1 MLPFGLSAAVSTT
14 DAAIQ
19 KNIYESGTAALIISN
34 DEVEVIMKI
43 VKLLEKLRILIK
55 RISETINNEGKVQ
68 KGGFLP
74 MLLGALVAS
83 LLESAVPVQGVIKA
97 GEGTIRSGQNF

>member
-1 MLPFGLSAAVSTT
+1 MLPFGLSAAVSTA

-19 KNIYESGTAALIISN
+19 KNIYKSGTTALIISN

-43 VKLLEKLRILIK
+43 VKLLEKSRILIK
-55 RISETINNEGKVQ
+55 RISEIINNEGKVRE
-68 KGGFLP
+68 GGFLP
-74 MLLGALVAS
+74 MLLGELAAS

-97 GEGTIRSGQNF
+97 GEGEIRAGQSF